1 MRTLLQTNDKQ
12 EIKSAS
18 NIALLSL
25 LNLTFLPVI
34 AFAFLLMKLKKI
46 KKQSFAYYHL
56 QFAIRLNLIAAIALI
71 LVSILMISLGGF
83 NSGWTWVFVITYF
96 VFIHTVFILIAVW
109 ALVRSWSGHK
119 FGYKN
124 Q

>member
-1 MRTLLQTNDKQ
+1 MRTLIQTNDKQ
-12 EIKSAS
+12 ELKSAS

-34 AFAFLLMKLKKI
+34 AFIFLLMKLKQF

-56 QFAIRLNLIAAIALI
+56 QFAIKLNLIAAIALI
-71 LVSILMISLGGF
+71 LVSIIMISLGGF

-109 ALVRSWSGHK
+109 TLVRSWSGHK